1 MPHRIF
7 QCGIFVSVD
16 VSLFSVAPHQ
26 SISMNNKKLFISLIL
41 VVFAAI
47 AQAQTIRVAAAANL
61 QSVIKVLQA
70 DFTKRTGVK
79 VDAVTGSSGNLV
91 AQINNGAPFDVFL
104 SADMD
109 FPQKLKR
116 SGQSDKDPVVYAMG
130 SLVICSKEN
139 INLKNWQKL
148 IVTDAVTKVAI
159 ANPKIAPY
167 GKAAEESLQKAGLLE
182 QVRAKAVYGE
192 SISQVN
198 TYITTGVVTVGF
210 TTQSLVRDPA
220 NATKLYW
227 QAISPKT
234 YAPIEQGMVVLK
246 HATDAGN
253 TAAANRFYQYMLSSA
268 AKSIL
273 KKYGYIVP

>member
-1 MPHRIF
+1 M
-7 QCGIFVSVD
+7 
-16 VSLFSVAPHQ
+16 
-26 SISMNNKKLFISLIL
+26 KLFIKALIITIVLSAANL
-41 VVFAAI
+41 VV
-47 AQAQTIRVAAAANL
+47 QAQTIRVAAAANL
-61 QSVIKVLQA
+61 QAVIKVLQA
-70 DFTKRTGVK
+70 DFKKRTGIS

-91 AQINNGAPFDVFL
+91 AQINNGAPYDVFL
-104 SADMD
+104 SADME
-109 FPQKLKR
+109 FPQKLKQ
-116 SGQSDKDPVVYAMG
+116 SGQSVKDPVVYAMG

-148 IVTDAVTKVAI
+148 IVTDAVGKIAI

-167 GKAAEESLQKAGLLE
+167 GRAAEESLQKAGLLE

-210 TTQSLVRDPA
+210 TTQSLVKDPA

-253 TAAANRFYQYMLSSA
+253 VAAANRFYQYMLSGA